1 MKDNLNKF
9 EGQKCQM
16 CGEELKEKELVVVC
30 PECGA
35 PYHKECFKNNNECI
49 FTEKHGTK
57 DSYIPTNNTAEVITC
72 NNCGKNNLKNRK
84 FCEFCNKQL
93 NSKESTTAA
102 QILNNLD
109 LRAKPTAN
117 SNEVAADEEKLID
130 KFIIFNTNYFKKA
143 FKGQKKFN
151 FGAFICPVFYY
162 FYRKMYAAGSAF
174 FVAILMLIYMICKQ
188 LKGFYSILMPK
199 IESLG
204 ADLNEFTAFSQL
216 LEFMKVN
223 ILNNLNNIDFINL
236 KRKANIIL
244 FFLLLI
250 LVMMFFSGFL
260 ANEIYKNHVY
270 NQIAKCRKISNEN
283 YQKLIPIVG
292 GVSLWSA
299 ILAFISFIFCAL
311 YIFQYFFI
319 I

>member
-1 MKDNLNKF
+1 MKINLNRF

-16 CGEELKEKELVVVC
+16 CEKEFKEKELVVVC

-35 PYHKECFKNNNECI
+35 PYHKECCKNNNECI
-49 FTEKHGTK
+49 FTEKHGK
-57 DSYIPTNNTAEVITC
+57 ADCYAPNNNTEIVTC
-72 NNCGKNNLKNRK
+72 SNCGKNNPKGRV

-109 LRAKPTAN
+109 LRTKPTAN
-117 SNEVAADEEKLID
+117 SNEVAADEEKSID
-130 KFIIFNTNYFKKA
+130 TFIIFNTNYFKKA

-151 FGAFICPVFYY
+151 FGAFVCPIFYY

-188 LKGFYSILMPK
+188 LKDFCLILMPK
-199 IESLG
+199 MESLG
-204 ADLNEFTAFSQL
+204 ANLDEFSTFSQL

-223 ILNNLNNIDFINL
+223 IFSNLNNIDFINL
-236 KRKANIIL
+236 KRKANIIML
-244 FFLLLI
+244 FLLLI
-250 LVMMFFSGFL
+250 LIMMIFSGFL

-270 NQIAKCRKISNEN
+270 NQIDKCRKISNEN
-283 YQKLIPIVG
+283 YQKLIPIIG

>member
-1 MKDNLNKF
+1 MNKF

-16 CGEELKEKELVVVC
+16 CEKEFKEGELIVVC

-35 PYHKECFKNNNECI
+35 PYHKECFKNNNQCI

-57 DSYIPTNNTAEVITC
+57 DSYIPSNSAVEVVTC
-72 NNCGKNNLKNRK
+72 NNCGKNNPKGRE

-93 NSKESTTAA
+93 NSKESTTTA

-109 LRAKPTAN
+109 LRLKPTAN
-117 SNEVAADEEKLID
+117 SNEMAADEEKLID
-130 KFIIFNTNYFKKA
+130 TFIIFNTNYFKKA

-151 FGAFICPVFYY
+151 FVAFICPIFYY

-174 FVAILMLIYMICKQ
+174 FVAILMLICMICKQ
-188 LKGFYSILMPK
+188 LRDFCSILMPK
-199 IESLG
+199 MESLG
-204 ADLNEFTAFSQL
+204 ANLDEFATFSQL
-216 LEFMKVN
+216 LAFMKVN
-223 ILNNLNNIDFINL
+223 IFNNLNNIDFIHL
-236 KRKANIIL
+236 KRKANIIV

-250 LVMMFFSGFL
+250 LVMMVFSGFL

-283 YQKLIPIVG
+283 YQKLMPIVG

-299 ILAFISFIFCAL
+299 ILAFISFVFCVIYIYFSIFL
-311 YIFQYFFI
+311 
-319 I
+319 